1 MSWLGRTPCT
11 VATSLMR
18 AVVAVAGCTTGAA
31 AGAACTGVT
40 QADSSASSITTPTG
54 RTGERRSIRRL
65 DIGNSADRA
74 ARKGLRSASG

>member
-1 MSWLGRTPCT
+1 
-11 VATSLMR
+11 MR
-18 AVVAVAGCTTGAA
+18 AVVAVAGCTTGAGT
-31 AGAACTGVT
+31 GAACTGVT

>member
-18 AVVAVAGCTTGAA
+18 AVVAVAGCTTGAGAA

-40 QADSSASSITTPTG
+40 NGALNPPPKCEDPAPPNFAVCRCCKVGEEKGGGDSVP
-54 RTGERRSIRRL
+54 
-65 DIGNSADRA
+65 
-74 ARKGLRSASG
+74 